1 MNNPII
7 ANHQHN
13 QSIYLANFF
22 VDMRKSID
30 GLSLLVCEHF
40 QQNPASGSIFV
51 FLNKSRNKIKILY
64 FDRNG
69 FTLWYKRLERGRFI
83 LSKTL
88 DQQVYELTEA
98 QLRWLL
104 DGLDFTSLRGHPTLY
119 YDTFA

>member
-1 MNNPII
+1 MKNVRPSDQPI
-7 ANHQHN
+7 
-13 QSIYLANFF
+13 YFANFS

-40 QQNPASGSIFV
+40 DQNPANGSIYV

-69 FTLWYKRLERGRFI
+69 FVMWYKRLERGRFI
-83 LSKTL
+83 LSKL
-88 DQQVYELTEA
+88 INEKVYVLSEP

-104 DGLDFTSLRGHPTLY
+104 DGLDFMSLRGHPKLH
-119 YDTFA
+119 YDTFS

>member
-1 MNNPII
+1 MEKLLPD
-7 ANHQHN
+7 NHC
-13 QSIYLANFF
+13 IYLANFF

-40 QQNPASGSIFV
+40 DQNPASGSVYV

-69 FTLWYKRLERGRFI
+69 FVLWYKRLERGRFI
-83 LSKTL
+83 LSKTP
-88 DQQVYELTEA
+88 DEKVYALSES

-104 DGLDFTSLRGHPTLY
+104 DGLDFMSLRGHPKLH